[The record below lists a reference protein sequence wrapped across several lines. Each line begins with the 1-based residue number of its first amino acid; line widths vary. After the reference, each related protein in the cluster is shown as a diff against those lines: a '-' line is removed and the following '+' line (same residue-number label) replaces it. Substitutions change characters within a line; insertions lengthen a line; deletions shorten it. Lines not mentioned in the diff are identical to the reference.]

1 MGTTTLAW
9 NINNTA
15 ENGSYTEM
23 FSCITKFNT
32 LNFLTVII
40 AVVGLAGNGIVL
52 WLLAFHLHRNAFS
65 VYVLNLSC
73 ADFLQ
78 ICTQFVHSLQCFL
91 KILMIYYHFILTGF
105 MIA

>member
-1 MGTTTLAW
+1 MW
-9 NINNTA
+9 
-15 ENGSYTEM
+15 
-23 FSCITKFNT
+23 
-32 LNFLTVII
+32 LTDKAPVMLSKWTSELTNPVRNVFPSILG
-40 AVVGLAGNGIVL
+40 ARKRYMYVSDSAIVL